1 MPTTGSP
8 NYVEV
13 VSKPVWSNGSE
24 INSISQKRVVA
35 GVDEIKAVDINN
47 LRDVLDLIYNHS
59 HEYYDSVGS
68 C

>member
-13 VSKPVWSNGSE
+13 ISKPVWSNGSE
-24 INSISQKRVVA
+24 INSINQKRVVA

-59 HEYYDSVGS
+59 HEYTDSIGS

>member
-8 NYVEV
+8 NYIEV
-13 VSKPVWSNGSE
+13 VWRPVWSNGSE
-24 INSISQKRVVA
+24 INGINQKRVVA

-47 LRDVLDLIYNHS
+47 IRDVLDLIYNHS
-59 HEYYDSVGS
+59 HEYTDSIGS